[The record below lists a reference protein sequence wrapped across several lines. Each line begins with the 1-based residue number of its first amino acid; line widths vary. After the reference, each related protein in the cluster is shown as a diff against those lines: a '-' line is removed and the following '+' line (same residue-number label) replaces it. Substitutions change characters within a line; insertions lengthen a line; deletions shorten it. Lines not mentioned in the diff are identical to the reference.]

1 MTIQGFTIQDKH
13 GRAIAFVC
21 QNDVV
26 MRAGLDHDAGLK
38 CAVSRLTGKPIREA
52 QFDRK
57 PGRSRVIRCFKCNVH
72 FTPEQKIETR
82 FGVPYYDA
90 GWRPFHAECLEMLAG
105 YSPRA

>member
-26 MRAGLDHDAGLK
+26 MRAG
-38 CAVSRLTGKPIREA
+38 
-52 QFDRK
+52 
-57 PGRSRVIRCFKCNVH
+57 
-72 FTPEQKIETR
+72 PEQKIETR

-90 GWRPFHAECLEMLAG
+90 GWRPFHAECLEVLA
-105 YSPRA
+105 